1 MPRHSTDNIR
11 NIALVGH
18 AGSGKTSITEA
29 LLYQSGMIA
38 NPGTIERGNTVS
50 DFEPQEKELQHSL
63 DTSVCHFDHGGTHVN
78 LLDTPGYPDFVGRS
92 ISALAAVDSIAI
104 VINAQTG
111 IEAIT
116 RQMMEIAMERGLSRM
131 IIINKI
137 DAPES
142 NLPGLL
148 KQIQE
153 AFGTECLPLNLPS
166 ADCSSVVDCYFEH
179 GDTKTAF
186 SSVEAAHTAIVDQ
199 VVEIN
204 EELMSLYLEQGE
216 ELSPEQLHDPFEQAL
231 REGHLVPVCFISART
246 GAGMPQLLDVFE
258 RLMPNPLERNPP
270 QFLKGE
276 GDAAQPIEVVADPGK
291 HVLAHVFKV
300 VIDPYVGR
308 LCIFRIYQ
316 GTVQTGMQL
325 FIGSSRNFK
334 VAHLYKVQGKQQTAV
349 SSAIPGDICAV
360 SKIEEITFD
369 DVLHDSHD
377 EDHHHLQPFVPPLPM
392 YGLAIRPIRHGDEQK
407 LSTALHKLE
416 AEDPSLRV
424 DHRAA
429 LNETVLNGIGELHLR
444 IVLAKMKDQ
453 YNVEVETQ
461 PPGIAYRETVT
472 RPAEGHHRHKKQ
484 TGGAGQFGEV
494 FLKIEPLSRGTGFEF
509 VNQVAG
515 GAIPSQFIPAVEK
528 GVRQVLHRGALAGY
542 AMQDIR
548 VIVYDG
554 KHHSVD
560 SKEVAFMAAGKKAFI
575 DAILKAVPIVLEPI
589 VKTSIVVPAN
599 CVGDITGDLAA
610 RRGMISGTLSQP
622 DDRIEITAEVP
633 LSELANYQSTLK
645 SVSGGEGNYN
655 IVFSHYSPV
664 PPAKQK
670 ELVNAY
676 APGEPVD

>member
-494 FLKIEPLSRGTGFEF
+494 FLKIEPLSRGAGFEF

-528 GVRQVLHRGALAGY
+528 GVRQVLDQGPLAGY

-560 SKEVAFMAAGKKAFI
+560 SKEVAFLAAGKKAFI
-575 DAILKAVPIVLEPI
+575 DAIMKAAPIVLEPI
-589 VKTSIVVPAN
+589 VKTSIVVPAS

-622 DDRIEITAEVP
+622 DNRIEITAEVP
-633 LSELANYQSTLK
+633 LGELDNYQSTLK
-645 SVSGGEGNYN
+645 SVSGGEGNYK

-670 ELVNAY
+670 ELADAY
-676 APGEPVD
+676 VPGEQVD

>member
-1 MPRHSTDNIR
+1 MARLSTENIR

-18 AGSGKTSITEA
+18 AASGKTSIAEA

-38 NPGTIERGNTVS
+38 NPGTIERGNTLS
-50 DFEPQEKELQHSL
+50 DYEPQEIELQHSL
-63 DTSVCHFDHGGTHVN
+63 DASVCHFDHGGIHAN

-92 ISALAAVDSIAI
+92 ISALAAVDSMAI

-116 RQMMEIAMERGLSRM
+116 RQMMDIAIERRFSRM

-148 KQIQE
+148 EQIQE
-153 AFGTECLPLNLPS
+153 AFGAECLPLNLPS
-166 ADCSSVVDCYFEH
+166 ADRSSVVDCFFEH
-179 GDTKTAF
+179 GDAETAF

-199 VVEIN
+199 VVEID
-204 EELMSLYLEQGE
+204 ERLMSLYLEQDE

-231 REGHLVPVCFISART
+231 REGHLVPVCFVSART
-246 GAGMPQLLDVFE
+246 GAGIPQLLDVFE
-258 RLMPNPLERNPP
+258 RLMPNPFERNPP

-276 GDAAQPIEVVADPGK
+276 GDAVKPVEVAADPGK

-316 GTVQTGMQL
+316 GTVKTGMQL

-334 VAHLYKVQGKQQTAV
+334 VAHLYKVQAKQLTLV

-360 SKIEEITFD
+360 TKVEEITID
-369 DVLHDSHD
+369 DILHDSHD
-377 EDHHHLQPFVPPLPM
+377 EDHHHLRPLILPLPM
-392 YGLAIRPIRHGDEQK
+392 YGLAIRPLRHGDEQK

-424 DHRAA
+424 EHRAA
-429 LNETVLNGIGELHLR
+429 LNETVLSGIGELHLR
-444 IVLAKMKDQ
+444 TVLQKMRDQ
-453 YNVEVETQ
+453 YHVEVETQ
-461 PPGIAYRETVT
+461 PPSIAYRETVT
-472 RPAEGHHRHKKQ
+472 RSAEGHHRHKKQ

-494 FLKIEPLSRGTGFEF
+494 FLKIEPLSRGAGFEF
-509 VNQVAG
+509 VNKVTG

-528 GVRQVLHRGALAGY
+528 GVRQVLDQGPLAGY
-542 AMQDIR
+542 PMQDIR
-548 VIVYDG
+548 VIVHDG

-560 SKEVAFMAAGKKAFI
+560 SKEVAFMAAGRRAFI
-575 DAILKAVPIVLEPI
+575 DAIMKARPVVLEPV
-589 VKTSIVVPAN
+589 VKTAIVVPAN

-610 RRGMISGTLSQP
+610 KRGMISGTLSQS
-622 DDRIEITAEVP
+622 DGRIEITAEVP
-633 LSELANYQSTLK
+633 LGELGNYQTTLK

-655 IVFSHYSPV
+655 IVFSHYDPV

-670 ELVNAY
+670 ELVDAY
-676 APGEPVD
+676 VPGEADD

>member
-1 MPRHSTDNIR
+1 MPRHSTENIR

-29 LLYQSGMIA
+29 LLHQSGMIA

-50 DFEPQEKELQHSL
+50 DFEPQEKELKHSL
-63 DTSVCHFDHGGTHVN
+63 DTSVCHFDHSGIHVN
-78 LLDTPGYPDFVGRS
+78 LLDTPGYPDFVCRS

-111 IEAIT
+111 IEAIP
-116 RQMMEIAMERGLSRM
+116 RQMMEIAIERGLSRM

-142 NLPGLL
+142 NMPGLL
-148 KQIQE
+148 MQIQE
-153 AFGTECLPLNLPS
+153 AFGVECLPLNLPS

-179 GDTKTAF
+179 GNTETAF

-199 VVEIN
+199 VVEID

-246 GAGMPQLLDVFE
+246 GAGIPQLLDVFE

-276 GDAAQPIEVVADPGK
+276 GDAVEPVEVTADPDK

-316 GTVQTGMQL
+316 GTVRTGMQL

-349 SSAIPGDICAV
+349 NSAIPGDICAV
-360 SKIEEITFD
+360 SKIEEVAFD

-377 EDHHHLQPFVPPLPM
+377 EDHHHLRPFVLPLPM
-392 YGLAIRPIRHGDEQK
+392 HGLAIRPIRHGDEQK

-424 DHRAA
+424 EHRAA

-444 IVLAKMKDQ
+444 ILLAKMRDQ
-453 YNVEVETQ
+453 YNVEVETH

-472 RPAEGHHRHKKQ
+472 RSAEGHHRHKKQ

-494 FLKIEPLSRGTGFEF
+494 SLKIEPLRRGAGFEF

-528 GVRQVLHRGALAGY
+528 GVRQVLDQGPLAGY
-542 AMQDIR
+542 AMQDI
-548 VIVYDG
+548 
-554 KHHSVD
+554 
-560 SKEVAFMAAGKKAFI
+560 
-575 DAILKAVPIVLEPI
+575 
-589 VKTSIVVPAN
+589 
-599 CVGDITGDLAA
+599 
-610 RRGMISGTLSQP
+610 
-622 DDRIEITAEVP
+622 
-633 LSELANYQSTLK
+633 
-645 SVSGGEGNYN
+645 
-655 IVFSHYSPV
+655 
-664 PPAKQK
+664 
-670 ELVNAY
+670 
-676 APGEPVD
+676 

>member
-1 MPRHSTDNIR
+1 MARHSTENIR

-38 NPGTIERGNTVS
+38 HPGTIERGNTLS
-50 DFEPQEKELQHSL
+50 DFEPQEIELQHSL
-63 DTSVCHFDHGGTHVN
+63 DTSVCHFDHGGIHAN
-78 LLDTPGYPDFVGRS
+78 LLDTPGYPDFVGRA

-116 RQMMEIAMERGLSRM
+116 RQMMEIAIERRLSRM

-142 NLPGLL
+142 DLPGLMM
-148 KQIQE
+148 QIRE
-153 AFGTECLPLNLPS
+153 AFGAECLPLNLPS
-166 ADCSSVVDCYFEH
+166 ADCSSVVDCFFKH
-179 GDTKTAF
+179 GDTDTAF

-199 VVEIN
+199 VVEID
-204 EELMSLYLEQGE
+204 EKLMSLYLEQNE

-231 REGHLVPVCFISART
+231 REGHLVPICFVSART
-246 GAGMPQLLDVFE
+246 GAGIPQLLEVFE
-258 RLMPNPLERNPP
+258 RLMPNPFERNPP

-276 GDAAQPIEVVADPGK
+276 GDAAKPIEITADPGK

-308 LCIFRIYQ
+308 QCIFRIYQ

-360 SKIEEITFD
+360 AKTEEITFD
-369 DVLHDSHD
+369 DILHDSHD
-377 EDHHHLQPFVPPLPM
+377 EDHHHLRPFVLPLPM
-392 YGLAIRPIRHGDEQK
+392 YGLAIRPVRHGDEQK

-424 DHRAA
+424 EYRAA
-429 LNETVLNGIGELHLR
+429 LNETVLKGIGELHLR
-444 IVLAKMKDQ
+444 IVLEKMRDQ

-461 PPGIAYRETVT
+461 PPSIAYRETVT

-494 FLKIEPLSRGTGFEF
+494 FLRIEPLSRGAGFEF
-509 VNQVAG
+509 VNKVAG

-528 GVRQVLHRGALAGY
+528 GVRQVLDQGPLAGY
-542 AMQDIR
+542 PMQDIR
-548 VIVYDG
+548 VIVHDG

-560 SKEVAFMAAGKKAFI
+560 SKEIAFLAAGKKAFI
-575 DAILKAVPIVLEPI
+575 DAIMKAMPIVLEPI
-589 VKTSIVVPAN
+589 VKTSIVVPAK

-610 RRGMISGTLSQP
+610 RRGMISGTLTQP
-622 DDRIEITAEVP
+622 DDRVEITAEVP
-633 LSELANYQSTLK
+633 LDELGNYQTTLK
-645 SVSGGEGNYN
+645 SVSGGEGNYR
-655 IVFSHYSPV
+655 IDFSHYSPV
-664 PPAKQK
+664 PPAKQE
-670 ELVNAY
+670 ELVDAY
-676 APGEPVD
+676 VPGDPLD